1 MEAHQHDDSCYTEEL
16 VCGIPESDGHHHTE
30 ACYEVSR
37 VLVCGKTDHQHGKS
51 CYDADGK
58 LICGIEEHTHD
69 DDCYKEKRELV
80 CGLKESEGH
89 RHTEDCYRK
98 VLTCGKETH
107 THSTECYKDNAA
119 ATVMME
125 GAAVASDESSEIT
138 EMDFGE
144 EESSELE
151 TFGATENEEAFEAG
165 ENGTA
170 GGDASAFAEEDQFPG
185 EGDRYS
191 GEEDQFSEEEDQI
204 LEEDGEITDSATEED
219 AYSAA
224 DDAADDKADEDR
236 ENESSEA
243 PETNFS
249 TDGEDGESG
258 FAAETEPA
266 IDGEDGESGSGSADA
281 DHSIDGE
288 EESESG
294 TAEEGLPTEEDGE
307 DGSGETDLA
316 IGEDGEDGSG
326 ETDLAIG
333 EAGEDGSGE
342 TDLATGEDGE
352 DGSGETDLAT
362 GEDGEDV
369 SGEAADAS
377 GTGAA
382 DAETGDE
389 SVLREAGDQTGADS
403 ADTSAAAE
411 SETADSAET
420 AAESEIA
427 STAGTEDTSADPSA
441 AAKEGYVPVLDQ
453 LNFARILNK
462 KTAIYYSHAADQ
474 TDGSADNQTD
484 GSEDGAE
491 AALFDTAAQDGQEAE
506 LSLSEGT
513 APDPAADWK
522 KVNKDTELA
531 PADLLRVYLAY
542 TIPAGEL
549 NETNAV
555 ARYRLP
561 SGLHLTDDQI
571 RSINTTVNGIAA
583 QYVDYDKLEI
593 LDVEAYNKYLGIEA
607 VEGTRRPS
615 DDIREYLE
623 KNDQEEYISA
633 TVKAENVYN
642 EISGELEG
650 QDLIFTFATYTV
662 MKNRHEY
669 DAEGKPVKAGE
680 KVRGW
685 VCLDLTTDQVDW
697 ETSQITTEEIEG
709 EVTPEGT
716 GQEEAQEPTEEAA
729 DSETQEDAA
738 ALETEKTE
746 EVTADAEK
754 PEADTEAEAETSDT
768 AAGKTVTIRQ
778 VEEKTA
784 EIVFVEEDRELG
796 IDEISSKLKMILVQ
810 DLVSEEAPASDSE
823 EAAENAGTKDKETSD
838 EKAAEDKAAVE
849 NTEDHR
855 AGENAGN
862 VNPAD
867 YPAATF
873 DDRITVTA
881 GSLNSDTETGSSP
894 EKVTEL
900 KVHVEADEGT
910 FPVGTTMRLAEADP
924 DIVAAALEGSV
935 EGRTKGFHAVD
946 ISFWSVPGD
955 GSSTEPVEI
964 EPLKPIRVSI
974 TSEAIRQAVEDS
986 STAPLVVHVEDS
998 ADKSDKENKADK
1010 SDADDKADESDE
1022 ADEADKADKAVKTQD
1037 LTETKDAETEG
1048 NADTLTFEADSF
1060 SVYAVVYTV
1069 DFHYEV
1075 NGKMYEFS
1083 IPGGGFASF
1092 YKIVEVLGISN
1103 QGTQNEFVGEN
1114 AENEGE
1120 NATENSKIEVG
1131 NGKNT
1136 DGNDVYN
1143 EVEESGVE
1151 DTGIYSDAI
1160 SLNNVEV
1167 SDATRQFLADV
1178 ASVEFSNSELVWVG
1192 KVEDATTVGGLKE
1205 ANGLEV
1211 QYSAELTEEQ
1221 IAEINGT
1228 IVESGDWALIS
1239 TRPFDTE
1246 ESLTVTMKNGDQF
1259 LVKVTDGQEA
1269 TEVADIDTDGFYVIY
1284 VDRFY
1289 NNTHH
1294 FYALR
1299 NDGASVAVPNN
1310 NLDALG
1316 NEFTWRFGYDGTACW
1331 WYNGSN
1337 YIEPEWSMVVGDN
1350 PGGRYLWIEKRGSG
1364 FGIHGNYWSDNY
1376 LSWDSSNG
1384 FKIVNNGFDVA
1395 IKIYEKDKPQLNFSV
1410 AVNNPSY
1417 GSVSCSN
1424 TVTDLEWK
1432 NTVPIVATPAE
1443 GCYFVGWRRGEE
1455 VLTGYDSTIPVGGI
1469 EFTQDNQILTAVFA
1483 KNYTSPATQEIN
1495 EWVDSLLGN
1504 PLVSDKTAHVVDYDN
1519 RIYEVDLTASSSRY
1533 TIDQDIRIEFITDI
1547 SRSMY
1552 FPETLLNEQD
1562 FTVNGQ
1568 INLGQWLL
1576 DNGDPEEVYYVIGDI
1591 NNTATMYAVYFSGND
1606 YFTRWSIIDASYYLP
1621 YDNASTS
1628 GRIKNVC
1635 QISNGNTT
1643 VSITDRFADNRIF
1656 TGKIYN
1662 STPKPPKD
1670 TADWDRLSYLT
1681 AAVKAVSRAIYR
1693 LDPGAEIGLVTFASA
1708 ASGGTLYGADDEA
1721 SLISEI
1727 NSIQPVGGTNQTSA
1741 FNLINNSNPPVF
1753 TTNSGKRQ
1761 VALLIT
1767 DGAPQGT
1774 TWDAIERAAGTT
1786 EGNGVEIWTLGLALD
1801 RVGNNKSRLMNL
1813 ASEGGYSGNAEDAD
1827 QLVTETKT
1835 ILEEMLVKATVI
1847 GEVYDTVDP
1856 AFYPVDASGDPIK
1869 EGYYYA
1875 DTTGGSITRHSAV
1888 PADVKK
1894 AYYHWVNNN
1903 GTWSVA
1909 YYNQEIKWPEN
1920 GGWKES
1926 FFIKAKEDFMGGNTI
1941 STNSGVDNRVEAN
1954 RVKHSGSPEGY
1965 YWINQDHSSFR
1976 VDYETPYVNV
1986 DELSLTE
1993 NSTEWTVYLGTEVD
2007 PAKELRQLW
2016 DKIRVNQVVKSNGLD
2031 DEIIAVTQGS
2041 QMYYSDDLL
2050 NDASTPDGTSNE
2062 TLPFSH
2068 FINADLIETLLR
2080 QIENDETTASSNLIY
2095 RYFPYGH
2102 SIIGRFELS
2111 LEKTVNS
2118 AAAED
2123 GAPEKHETKEKGE
2136 EREAYTLKVTYIP
2149 VNDGASE
2156 TYTHTTQGKSAGKVA
2171 DGYDG
2176 TTGNKLDSENTHK
2189 IHVYAKNL
2197 EIQKKDMGNNQLID
2211 TAKFKLYRTA
2221 KSKTDEVTGNV
2232 TYESGTSDLKVGNET
2247 KKVVQIGDEMTTSG
2261 GKITVEDLSYAPN
2274 GVYYLVETK
2283 APDGYIMVAEPIEM
2297 HLYLDDAYTHYLPPK
2312 DSVTEAFT
2320 EDNPYNWTQSVN
2332 RFVYNS
2338 SKTGEVD
2345 DTTITIE
2352 VLNNPGV
2359 ELPST
2364 GGPGTNLIYFL
2375 GIMLTGL
2382 AGAGLVMKRRRRSA
2396 A

>member
-1 MEAHQHDDSCYTEEL
+1 
-16 VCGIPESDGHHHTE
+16 
-30 ACYEVSR
+30 
-37 VLVCGKTDHQHGKS
+37 
-51 CYDADGK
+51 
-58 LICGIEEHTHD
+58 
-69 DDCYKEKRELV
+69 
-80 CGLKESEGH
+80 
-89 RHTEDCYRK
+89 
-98 VLTCGKETH
+98 
-107 THSTECYKDNAA
+107 
-119 ATVMME
+119 
-125 GAAVASDESSEIT
+125 
-138 EMDFGE
+138 
-144 EESSELE
+144 
-151 TFGATENEEAFEAG
+151 
-165 ENGTA
+165 
-170 GGDASAFAEEDQFPG
+170 
-185 EGDRYS
+185 
-191 GEEDQFSEEEDQI
+191 
-204 LEEDGEITDSATEED
+204 
-219 AYSAA
+219 
-224 DDAADDKADEDR
+224 
-236 ENESSEA
+236 
-243 PETNFS
+243 
-249 TDGEDGESG
+249 
-258 FAAETEPA
+258 
-266 IDGEDGESGSGSADA
+266 
-281 DHSIDGE
+281 
-288 EESESG
+288 
-294 TAEEGLPTEEDGE
+294 
-307 DGSGETDLA
+307 
-316 IGEDGEDGSG
+316 
-326 ETDLAIG
+326 
-333 EAGEDGSGE
+333 
-342 TDLATGEDGE
+342 
-352 DGSGETDLAT
+352 
-362 GEDGEDV
+362 
-369 SGEAADAS
+369 
-377 GTGAA
+377 
-382 DAETGDE
+382 
-389 SVLREAGDQTGADS
+389 
-403 ADTSAAAE
+403 
-411 SETADSAET
+411 
-420 AAESEIA
+420 
-427 STAGTEDTSADPSA
+427 
-441 AAKEGYVPVLDQ
+441 
-453 LNFARILNK
+453 
-462 KTAIYYSHAADQ
+462 
-474 TDGSADNQTD
+474 
-484 GSEDGAE
+484 
-491 AALFDTAAQDGQEAE
+491 
-506 LSLSEGT
+506 
-513 APDPAADWK
+513 
-522 KVNKDTELA
+522 
-531 PADLLRVYLAY
+531 
-542 TIPAGEL
+542 
-549 NETNAV
+549 
-555 ARYRLP
+555 
-561 SGLHLTDDQI
+561 
-571 RSINTTVNGIAA
+571 
-583 QYVDYDKLEI
+583 
-593 LDVEAYNKYLGIEA
+593 
-607 VEGTRRPS
+607 
-615 DDIREYLE
+615 
-623 KNDQEEYISA
+623 
-633 TVKAENVYN
+633 
-642 EISGELEG
+642 
-650 QDLIFTFATYTV
+650 
-662 MKNRHEY
+662 
-669 DAEGKPVKAGE
+669 
-680 KVRGW
+680 
-685 VCLDLTTDQVDW
+685 
-697 ETSQITTEEIEG
+697 
-709 EVTPEGT
+709 
-716 GQEEAQEPTEEAA
+716 
-729 DSETQEDAA
+729 
-738 ALETEKTE
+738 
-746 EVTADAEK
+746 
-754 PEADTEAEAETSDT
+754 
-768 AAGKTVTIRQ
+768 
-778 VEEKTA
+778 
-784 EIVFVEEDRELG
+784 
-796 IDEISSKLKMILVQ
+796 
-810 DLVSEEAPASDSE
+810 
-823 EAAENAGTKDKETSD
+823 
-838 EKAAEDKAAVE
+838 
-849 NTEDHR
+849 
-855 AGENAGN
+855 
-862 VNPAD
+862 
-867 YPAATF
+867 
-873 DDRITVTA
+873 
-881 GSLNSDTETGSSP
+881 
-894 EKVTEL
+894 
-900 KVHVEADEGT
+900 
-910 FPVGTTMRLAEADP
+910 
-924 DIVAAALEGSV
+924 
-935 EGRTKGFHAVD
+935 
-946 ISFWSVPGD
+946 
-955 GSSTEPVEI
+955 
-964 EPLKPIRVSI
+964 
-974 TSEAIRQAVEDS
+974 
-986 STAPLVVHVEDS
+986 
-998 ADKSDKENKADK
+998 
-1010 SDADDKADESDE
+1010 
-1022 ADEADKADKAVKTQD
+1022 
-1037 LTETKDAETEG
+1037 
-1048 NADTLTFEADSF
+1048 
-1060 SVYAVVYTV
+1060 
-1069 DFHYEV
+1069 
-1075 NGKMYEFS
+1075 MYEFS

-1316 NEFTWRFGYDGTACW
+1316 NEFTWRFGYNGTACW

-1410 AVNNPSY
+1410 AVNNSSY

-1443 GCYFVGWRRGEE
+1443 GCYFVGWRRGDE
-1455 VLTGYDSTIPVGGI
+1455 VLTGYDSTFPVGGI
-1469 EFTQDNQILTAVFA
+1469 EFTQDNQVLTAVFA

-1681 AAVKAVSRAIYR
+1681 AAVKAVSRSIYR
-1693 LDPGAEIGLVTFASA
+1693 LDPGAEISLVTFATA

-1827 QLVTETKT
+1827 QLVTETKK

-1847 GEVYDTVDP
+1847 GEVYDTVDS

-1894 AYYHWVNNN
+1894 AYHHWVNNN
-1903 GTWSVA
+1903 GTWSVT

-1954 RVKHSGSPEGY
+1954 RVKHSGSPDGY
-1965 YWINQDHSSFR
+1965 YWMNQDHSSFR

-1993 NSTEWTVYLGTEVD
+1993 NSTEWTVYLGTEVN

-2031 DEIIAVTQGS
+2031 DEIIAVTQNS

-2062 TLPFSH
+2062 TLPLSH

-2080 QIENDETTASSNLIY
+2080 QIENNETTASSNLIY

-2176 TTGNKLDSENTHK
+2176 TTGNKLDSESTHK

-2197 EIQKKDMGNNQLID
+2197 EIQKKDMTDTDKLID

-2221 KSKTDEVTGNV
+2221 KKVIDPDTGEETNE
-2232 TYESGTSDLKVGNET
+2232 YESGAVDLTVGEET
-2247 KKVVQIGDEMTTSG
+2247 KKVVQIGSEMTTSG
-2261 GKITVEDLSYAPN
+2261 GKITVENLSYAPD
-2274 GVYYLVETK
+2274 GVYYLEETK
-2283 APDGYIMVAEPIEM
+2283 APAGYIICESPMTIRLTLKDEYRDYKDPNPIIT
-2297 HLYLDDAYTHYLPPK
+2297 DISNT
-2312 DSVTEAFT
+2312 
-2320 EDNPYNWTQSVN
+2320 PYNWTQTVQKLAYANSKDGTGDSEK
-2332 RFVYNS
+2332 FV
-2338 SKTGEVD
+2338 V
-2345 DTTITIE
+2345 E
-2352 VLNNPGV
+2352 VLNNPGFT
-2359 ELPST
+2359 LPAT
-2364 GGPGTNLIYFL
+2364 GGPGTTMLYFL
-2375 GIMLTGL
+2375 GIILIGI
-2382 AGAGLVMKRRRRSA
+2382 AGAALIIKRRIKA
-2396 A
+2396 V